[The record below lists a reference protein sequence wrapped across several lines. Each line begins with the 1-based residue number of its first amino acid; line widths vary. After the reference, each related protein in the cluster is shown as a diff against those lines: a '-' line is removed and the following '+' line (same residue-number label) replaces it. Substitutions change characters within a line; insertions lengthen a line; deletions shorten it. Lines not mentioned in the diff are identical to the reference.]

1 MDWESGNQNAC
12 LVCAIK
18 IHRACV
24 PGSTE
29 PGDQSDPKVGDG
41 FPHHS
46 LWDKAIRKVREQF
59 DAIHGFKSHD
69 FGQRGIGEKKVYV
82 GDCPCGIHFSM
93 CEYHR

>member
-46 LWDKAIRKVREQF
+46 LWDKAIRKVREQY
-59 DAIHGFKSHD
+59 DAIHGTHTSVPLSAM
-69 FGQRGIGEKKVYV
+69 GGRKVYV